1 MKTGAGTRSYR
12 MQARAE
18 AAAQTGREILIA
30 ASALWREKSLDE
42 VTLHEIADRAG
53 VSVQTVIR
61 RFGAKEGVFAAAI
74 EADASGIE
82 AERDAAP
89 VADVDGALDVLL
101 GHYER
106 DGDAVLRT
114 LALEGRLTAADA
126 IVGRGRQAH
135 RRWCA
140 RVFAPHLPAPSAVGY
155 ATRLDAFV
163 AATDIY
169 LWKLFR
175 RDLGR
180 SAARTRQVIRLLL
193 QGLAR
198 R

>member
-1 MKTGAGTRSYR
+1 MERC
-12 MQARAE
+12 
-18 AAAQTGREILIA
+18 GRGVE
-30 ASALWREKSLDE
+30 
-42 VTLHEIADRAG
+42 ADRA
-53 VSVQTVIR
+53 
-61 RFGAKEGVFAAAI
+61 AALA
-74 EADASGIE
+74 
-82 AERDAAP
+82 
-89 VADVDGALDVLL
+89 ADVDGALDVLL

-126 IVGRGRQAH
+126 IVGRGRRAH
-135 RRWCA
+135 RQWCA
-140 RVFAPHLPAPSAVGY
+140 RVFAPYLHAADAAGY

-175 RDLGR
+175 RDLRR
-180 SAARTRQVIRLLL
+180 SAARTRQVIRTLLL
-193 QGLAR
+193 GLEAVAR